1 MSTDSAMA
9 CIGWSVTDRAAAG
22 GPIISLKI
30 SSAPTTGSVMLV
42 ARATITRKYISIRSA
57 RTPRASASS
66 GITDVSRSG
75 RYRTMIAAMDS
86 APSTAIG
93 AISVALTPSTSPNS
107 RDSISG
113 AYSTL
118 KLRKSA
124 PRPSITT
131 SARAV
136 ATSRRPRRPS
146 QPMPSAP
153 AREAT
158 ASPMRVLMPRRLAPA
173 APAKAPCGTASATNA
188 EPRSTMK
195 NPTTPATTAT
205 MVATAQ
211 VFAMNPE
218 NMALALSR
226 AGCRRGH
233 GTRRAAGAGS
243 IRGPPRLPRR
253 RLAGQNVKDEDQ
265 CHDEEAD
272 RPAVPRWWPV
282 EAVPGEQDAQPG
294 GGQADEGRPDHR
306 QARPAGQPQPGRR
319 RPDEQRRAQNRA
331 DGHGRQ

>member
-1 MSTDSAMA
+1 MT
-9 CIGWSVTDRAAAG
+9 
-22 GPIISLKI
+22 
-30 SSAPTTGSVMLV
+30 
-42 ARATITRKYISIRSA
+42 
-57 RTPRASASS
+57 
-66 GITDVSRSG
+66 
-75 RYRTMIAAMDS
+75 AAMDT
-86 APSTAIG
+86 APSAAMG
-93 AISVALTPSTSPNS
+93 AISLALTPSTSPNRS
-107 RDSISG
+107 EKVSG

-118 KLRKSA
+118 KLRNRA

-131 SARAV
+131 SVRDV

-218 NMALALSR
+218 NMALALPR
-226 AGCRRGH
+226 AGRRVGH
-233 GTRRAAGAGS
+233 SPRRAAGPGS
-243 IRGPPRLPRR
+243 RRGPPRPPRSG
-253 RLAGQNVKDEDQ
+253 LAGENVKDEDQ
-265 CHDEEAD
+265 CHNEKAD

-294 GGQADEGRPDHR
+294 GGQADESRPEIGR
-306 QARPAGQPQPGRR
+306 A
-319 RPDEQRRAQNRA
+319 
-331 DGHGRQ
+331 